1 MGMNSPALAAT
12 LFWTAGAVLFFTFAG
27 YPLLMR
33 WLGRKPIRVAP
44 WPADD
49 WPTVTGVVVAYNE
62 AQRIG
67 TRVENLLG
75 SDYPPEKLRVIV
87 VSNGSTDDTAE
98 RVRALGDSRVT
109 VLEQAGRAGKAT
121 GLNEGLARCH
131 SEIVVFSD
139 ARQRFEPFT
148 IRQLV
153 RHFADPAVG
162 AVSGSLEIEPSA
174 HGVASAVDAYWRMEK
189 RLRADEARFD
199 SCLGCTGAVY
209 AIRRELFRPIP
220 EDTVLDD
227 VVIPMQIA
235 EQNRRVLH
243 DSEAI
248 AYDPQTLDPEREKVR
263 KQRTL
268 AGNFQML
275 FRYPR
280 WLLPWK
286 HRLWWQLI
294 AHKYLRLTAPPML
307 AMALLTSFA
316 LRASPFYRLALCGQI
331 FFYTLAMA
339 GTATRLKSRLL
350 SLPAGFLFLNATTAR
365 ALWDYLS
372 RPNLHLWT
380 APRREKH

>member
-1 MGMNSPALAAT
+1 MGLNSPALAAA
-12 LFWTAGAVLFFTFAG
+12 LFWTAGIVLFFTFAG

-33 WLGRKPIRVAP
+33 WLGRKPRVP
-44 WPADD
+44 LRTNADG
-49 WPTVTGVVVAYNE
+49 WPTVTAVVVAYNE
-62 AQRIG
+62 GQRIV
-67 TRVENLLG
+67 TRVENLVG
-75 SDYPPEKLRVIV
+75 ADYPPEKLSIIV

-98 RVRALGDSRVT
+98 RVRAMGDLRIA
-109 VLEQAGRAGKAT
+109 VLEQAGRAGKAA
-121 GLNEGLARCH
+121 GLNDALAQCR
-131 SEIVVFSD
+131 SEIVAFSD
-139 ARQRFEPFT
+139 ARQRFEPAT
-148 IRQLV
+148 LPRLV
-153 RHFADPAVG
+153 RHFADPSVG

-199 SCLGCTGAVY
+199 SCIGCTGAVY
-209 AIRRELFRPIP
+209 AIRRDLFVPIP

-227 VVIPMQIA
+227 VVIPMHVA

-248 AYDPQTLDPEREKVR
+248 AYDPQTLDPAREKVR

-294 AHKYLRLTAPPML
+294 AHKYLRLAAPPLL
-307 AMALLTSFA
+307 AIVFLASFF
-316 LRASPFYRLALCGQI
+316 LRTRPFYGFAFYGQVIFYVLAALGI
-331 FFYTLAMA
+331 V
-339 GTATRLKSRLL
+339 TRLKSRYL
-350 SLPAGFLFLNATTAR
+350 SLPAGFVFLNAATVR
-365 ALWDYLS
+365 ALWHYLTRS
-372 RPNLHLWT
+372 NLHLWT
-380 APRREKH
+380 APRGEKH